1 VGGGDD
7 QPAGERF
14 LRLGVQRLRDDRQ
27 GRPGV
32 PDRLRERLP
41 RNALVSL
48 HYYFPWAIEAL
59 VAWCIFCMVTGRA
72 MRINQ
77 STGDYF
83 EIADRD
89 DLGYDEKLSRY
100 RELADAYLQKEE
112 FEEFRATVLPHL
124 RELTVEYVESPE
136 FDELIVQCVRLE
148 VETKRQE
155 EMIERSRSSVGACAA
170 DQSTAARG

>member
-1 VGGGDD
+1 VRCG
-7 QPAGERF
+7 PEHS
-14 LRLGVQRLRDDRQ
+14 
-27 GRPGV
+27 
-32 PDRLRERLP
+32 
-41 RNALVSL
+41 N
-48 HYYFPWAIEAL
+48 
-59 VAWCIFCMVTGRA
+59 
-72 MRINQ
+72 
-77 STGDYF
+77 YF

-155 EMIERSRSSVGACAA
+155 EMIERSRSSVGAWAA

>member
-1 VGGGDD
+1 
-7 QPAGERF
+7 
-14 LRLGVQRLRDDRQ
+14 
-27 GRPGV
+27 
-32 PDRLRERLP
+32 
-41 RNALVSL
+41 
-48 HYYFPWAIEAL
+48 
-59 VAWCIFCMVTGRA
+59 MVTGRA

-155 EMIERSRSSVGACAA
+155 EMIERSRSSVGAWAA